1 MSTHIDS
8 EIREVLNSPVA
19 SNWLKEALG
28 KALER
33 DCVDAAND
41 AEVLIDLL
49 NKRCEEAFKG
59 LVPVLIEVIRHSRPD
74 QCLSAWLQ

>member
-1 MSTHIDS
+1 MSTHIDC
-8 EIREVLNSPVA
+8 EICEVLKSPVA
-19 SNWLKEALG
+19 SSWLKEALG

-41 AEVLIDLL
+41 AEVLLDLL

-59 LVPVLIEVIRHSRPD
+59 LTHS
-74 QCLSAWLQ
+74 

>member
-1 MSTHIDS
+1 MSTHIDH

-41 AEVLIDLL
+41 AEALLDLL
-49 NKRCEEAFKG
+49 NSRCEEAFKG
-59 LVPVLIEVIRHSRPD
+59 LAPVS
-74 QCLSAWLQ
+74 

>member
-1 MSTHIDS
+1 MSTQIDH

-41 AEVLIDLL
+41 AEVLMDLL

-59 LVPVLIEVIRHSRPD
+59 LVPVS
-74 QCLSAWLQ
+74 